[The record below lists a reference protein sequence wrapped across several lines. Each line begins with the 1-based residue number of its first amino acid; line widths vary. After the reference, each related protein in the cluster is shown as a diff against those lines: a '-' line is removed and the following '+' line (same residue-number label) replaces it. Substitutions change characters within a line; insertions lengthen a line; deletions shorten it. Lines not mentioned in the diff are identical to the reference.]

1 MKPPTV
7 GVPRLLT
14 LLLLLPLTGCYYYAA
29 TEGQT
34 RDPLQIVR
42 AQFHEPSDV
51 VLSNEVTVRSVVRVD
66 GRPMDWRGDTLLI
79 RASSLHQTGER
90 SFTPPSGE
98 TMWIPRSRMSALQ
111 ERRVDLGRSALLA
124 GGVAAAGAGLGLL
137 LFSGDAGGSESED
150 PDPEPP
156 PNSRILRFVVPLP
169 FFGGG

>member
-7 GVPRLLT
+7 GIPRLLT
-14 LLLLLPLTGCYYYAA
+14 LLPLLSLTGCYYYAA
-29 TEGQT
+29 TERQT
-34 RDPLQIVR
+34 GDPFQTVR
-42 AQFHEPSDV
+42 AHFPEPSDV
-51 VLSNEVTVRSVVRVD
+51 ELSNEVTVRSVIRVD
-66 GRPMDWRGDTLLI
+66 GRPVDWRGDTLLI

-90 SFTPPSGE
+90 TFTPPSGE
-98 TMWIPRSRMSALQ
+98 TMWIPRSRMSELQ
-111 ERRVDLGRSALLA
+111 ERRVDLGRTALLA

-137 LFSGDAGGSESED
+137 LFSGEAGGTQGED